1 MYLNIGGEYQI
12 PVRTIIGLF
21 DFDKITEDSGD
32 YNLELL
38 SQKEEDLMLETVSE
52 DLPRSLIIT
61 ETKYYL
67 SPINV
72 STLAERIREPWN
84 QV

>member
-72 STLAERIREPWN
+72 STLVERIGEPWN

>member
-21 DFDKITEDSGD
+21 DFDKITEGSGD

-72 STLAERIREPWN
+72 STLVERIGEPWN

>member
-12 PVRTIIGLF
+12 PVRAIIGLF
-21 DFDKITEDSGD
+21 DFDKLTEDSGD

-38 SQKEEDLMLETVSE
+38 SQKEEALMLETVSE
-52 DLPRSLIIT
+52 DLPRSLIVT

-67 SPINV
+67 SPVNV
-72 STLAERIREPWN
+72 STLSERILEPWN